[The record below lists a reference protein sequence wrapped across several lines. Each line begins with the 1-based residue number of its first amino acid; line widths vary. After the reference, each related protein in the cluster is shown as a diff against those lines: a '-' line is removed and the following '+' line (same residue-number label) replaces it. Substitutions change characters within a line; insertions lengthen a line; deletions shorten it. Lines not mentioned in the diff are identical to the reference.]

1 MESREEGRGQGDKG
15 GKCLSQPY
23 GARVRRDELNRGSV
37 VRAVLGCGA
46 VLRCAVQCSAVLCC
60 AAVPRPAINVL
71 RRLRQ

>member
-1 MESREEGRGQGDKG
+1 M
-15 GKCLSQPY
+15 SQPY

-46 VLRCAVQCSAVLCC
+46 VLRCCGVLCSVVLCC